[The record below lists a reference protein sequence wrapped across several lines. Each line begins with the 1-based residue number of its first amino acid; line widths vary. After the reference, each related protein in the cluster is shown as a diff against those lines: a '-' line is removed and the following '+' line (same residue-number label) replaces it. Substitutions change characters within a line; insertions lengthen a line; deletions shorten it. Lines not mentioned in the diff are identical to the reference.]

1 MYNSRSII
9 PCVYTFDRVP
19 DNGASEIT
27 LGVAPRNAPVYGVVQ
42 SAAHNVD
49 VLTDLKEND
58 RHARVLTYSDMLF
71 LCHVDIFR
79 QIGKDLLA
87 LTVIYS
93 VFSFAAMIL
102 YILAGAADVAFTEA
116 VIGVISTVYFIIAI
130 KSISRRCK

>member
-1 MYNSRSII
+1 MSILI
-9 PCVYTFDRVP
+9 LEGMF
-19 DNGASEIT
+19 
-27 LGVAPRNAPVYGVVQ
+27 
-42 SAAHNVD
+42 
-49 VLTDLKEND
+49 
-58 RHARVLTYSDMLF
+58 MLLF
-71 LCHVDIFR
+71 IIIAIAIIF
-79 QIGKDLLA
+79 GKDLLA